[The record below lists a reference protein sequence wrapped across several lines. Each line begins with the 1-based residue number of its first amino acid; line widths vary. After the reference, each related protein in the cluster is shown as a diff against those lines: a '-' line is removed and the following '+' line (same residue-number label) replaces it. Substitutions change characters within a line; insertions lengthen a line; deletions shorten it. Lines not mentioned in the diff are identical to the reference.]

1 MIDLHANPS
10 GNSGGKILR
19 SVSAYFPRPGFMLG
33 VLAAMLSIFPAGAWA
48 DQHVPS
54 EVEESPVEFDLRAV
68 FAPDTGRV
76 DPLVELSAAFQP
88 DSMPLGL
95 SSLTAGAY
103 LRVID
108 NLKLGAFYR
117 MQLGSRH
124 DDDWISDGAGG
135 WSWADSSRRLEHL
148 IIADATPRVLLPF
161 LPGEDWVGG
170 VKARYLYN
178 FHNGQQSLYIRPGL
192 TYVYLV
198 RRSPV
203 FNLSLAYA
211 AGIGLNFSSGI
222 YSHDLYANGLYH
234 LSDGVKLE
242 LRLGWN
248 RTTWETSADGR
259 EAGLDYRYSP
269 DIFRAGAGIIFTPDL
284 K

>member
-1 MIDLHANPS
+1 MICWISTMID
-10 GNSGGKILR
+10 ILL
-19 SVSAYFPRPGFMLG
+19 PGFRSTFGRVLLILG
-33 VLAAMLSIFPAGAWA
+33 VLLVLIPSAMRG
-48 DQHVPS
+48 DHHVPS

-68 FAPDTGRV
+68 FAPDTGRI

-88 DSMPLGL
+88 DSRPLGL

-103 LRVID
+103 LRVVD
-108 NLKLGAFYR
+108 NLKLGGFYR
-117 MQLGSRH
+117 MQIGSRH

-148 IIADATPRVLLPF
+148 IIADATPRALLPF
-161 LPGEDWVGG
+161 LPGEDWVGAL
-170 VKARYLYN
+170 KTRYLYN
-178 FHNGQQSLYIRPGL
+178 FHNGQQSLYIRPGF
-192 TYVYLV
+192 TYVHLV

-211 AGIGLNFSSGI
+211 AGIGLNFSSGV

-234 LSDGVKLE
+234 LSDVVKLE

-248 RTTWETSADGR
+248 RTTWETSADGI
-259 EAGLDYRYSP
+259 EAGLDYRFSP
-269 DIFRAGAGIIFTPDL
+269 DLFRAGAGIILTPDL